1 MAATAMKF
9 ELGQVCA
16 TAAAVAQLDTI
27 AMYTMLTAHSRGE
40 WGDLCEADKRANE
53 NALKNDGRIVS
64 KYGKD
69 GNDYYVITE
78 WDRSVTTILRV
89 EDY

>member
-1 MAATAMKF
+1 MPATAMKF

-16 TAAAVAQLDTI
+16 TAGAVAQLDTI
-27 AMYTMLTAHSRGE
+27 AMYSMLTAHSRGD

-53 NALKNDGRIVS
+53 RALTDAGRIVS

-69 GNDYYVITE
+69 GRDYYVITE
-78 WDRSVTTILRV
+78 WDRSYTTILRV